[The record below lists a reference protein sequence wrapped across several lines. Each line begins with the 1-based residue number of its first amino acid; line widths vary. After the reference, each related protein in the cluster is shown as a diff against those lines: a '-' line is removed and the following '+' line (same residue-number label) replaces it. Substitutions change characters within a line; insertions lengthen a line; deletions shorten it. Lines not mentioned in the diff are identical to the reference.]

1 MRKTKIICTIG
12 PASSSVKVLE
22 EMAKAGMNVARIN
35 MSHGTL
41 ESHKEIIDNLNFV
54 RIAHDNP
61 IALIC
66 DTKGPEIRIG
76 KFEKGEVI
84 LKPKKMFT
92 LTSRDVL
99 GNEEIVSLVYK
110 QLVKEVKIGD
120 KIYANNGLVVLR
132 VKEITETDIKC
143 RVLFGGKLTNNKGLN
158 IPGIVPEGEYLSEAD
173 KKDLLFAIQN
183 KANFI
188 AASFVS
194 NKQNVLS
201 LRKFLVDNG
210 GSDIKIISKIENS
223 SGIKNI
229 SEIIEVSDGIMVA
242 RGDLG
247 VEIPLEKLPSVQK
260 KLISECLDHGKLV
273 VVATEMLESMT
284 NSVRPTRA
292 EVSDVAN
299 AIYEKATATML
310 SGETAVGKHPAL
322 VVKTMAKILLEAEK
336 HISYNQDFISSKR
349 KVHGVS
355 DSICKTTCQ
364 NAIGVNAKLI
374 VVFTSSGNTAHLIS
388 SNRVSTPIL
397 AITPNQNVY
406 DSLALSWNTTAY
418 KNDIIS
424 SEKEM
429 LHFAENT
436 AKTLELVRKNDIIVV
451 TTGTPEVSG
460 QTNMLKIIKI

>member
-22 EMAKAGMNVARIN
+22 EMAKAGMDVARIN
-35 MSHGTL
+35 MSHGSE
-41 ESHKEIIDNLNFV
+41 ESRKEIIDNLNFV

-61 IALIC
+61 IALMC

-76 KFEKGEVI
+76 KFQDGEVV

-99 GNEEIVSLVYK
+99 GNENVVSLVYK

-120 KIYANNGLVVLR
+120 KIYANNGLVVLK

-143 RVLFGGKLTNNKGLN
+143 KVLFGGKLTNNKGLN
-158 IPGIVPEGEYLSEAD
+158 IPGIVPEGNYISEAD
-173 KKDLLFAIQN
+173 KKDLIFAIKN
-183 KANFI
+183 HADFI

-194 NKQNVLS
+194 NKQNVLD
-201 LRKFLVDNG
+201 LKKFLADNG
-210 GSDIKIISKIENS
+210 GKDIKIISKIENP
-223 SGIKNI
+223 SGINNI
-229 SEIIEVSDGIMVA
+229 TEIIEASDGIMVA

-247 VEIPLEKLPSVQK
+247 VEIPLEKLPNVQK
-260 KLISECLDHGKLV
+260 KLIENSLARGKLV
-273 VVATEMLESMT
+273 IVATEMLESMT
-284 NSVRPTRA
+284 YSVRPTRA

-322 VVKTMAKILLEAEK
+322 VVKTMAKILIEAEK
-336 HISYNQDFISSKR
+336 HINYNQDFISSNR
-349 KVHGVS
+349 KVLSVS
-355 DSICKTTCQ
+355 DSICRTTCQ
-364 NAIGVNAKLI
+364 NAISVNAKLI
-374 VVFTSSGNTAHLIS
+374 VVFTSTGNTAHLLS
-388 SNRVSTPIL
+388 SNRVSTPLL
-397 AITPNQNVY
+397 AITPNQNVFN
-406 DSLALSWNTTAY
+406 SLALSWNTTAY
-418 KNDIIS
+418 KNDIMS

-429 LHFAENT
+429 LYFAENT
-436 AKTLELVRKNDIIVV
+436 AKTLELVKKGDIIVV
-451 TTGTPEVSG
+451 TTGTPEVAG

>member
-61 IALIC
+61 IALMC

-132 VKEITETDIKC
+132 VKEINETDIKC

-183 KANFI
+183 NANFI

-229 SEIIEVSDGIMVA
+229 SEIIEASDGIMVA

-374 VVFTSSGNTAHLIS
+374 VVFTSSEKILTLI
-388 SNRVSTPIL
+388 
-397 AITPNQNVY
+397 
-406 DSLALSWNTTAY
+406 
-418 KNDIIS
+418 
-424 SEKEM
+424 
-429 LHFAENT
+429 
-436 AKTLELVRKNDIIVV
+436 
-451 TTGTPEVSG
+451 
-460 QTNMLKIIKI
+460 

>member
-1 MRKTKIICTIG
+1 
-12 PASSSVKVLE
+12 
-22 EMAKAGMNVARIN
+22 
-35 MSHGTL
+35 
-41 ESHKEIIDNLNFV
+41 
-54 RIAHDNP
+54 
-61 IALIC
+61 
-66 DTKGPEIRIG
+66 
-76 KFEKGEVI
+76 
-84 LKPKKMFT
+84 MFT

-229 SEIIEVSDGIMVA
+229 SEIIEASDGIMVA

-429 LHFAENT
+429 LYFAENT